1 MRKYLRKKNCIEIE
15 FCPKSFVIFIIF
27 AIFAPLNQNDSIMR
41 KTALCVLMM
50 IGAGILLPSCE
61 KTATDSFP
69 IMESFYTESKG
80 LQTVSKDSVNR
91 FSDKVNGYVVTNPQ
105 AKNHSKYKLIMDNIK
120 DATLRLTIEVDDEW
134 AGDTTITF

>member
-1 MRKYLRKKNCIEIE
+1 
-15 FCPKSFVIFIIF
+15 
-27 AIFAPLNQNDSIMR
+27 MR

-50 IGAGILLPSCE
+50 IGAGILLHSCE
-61 KTATDSFP
+61 KSVTDSIP
-69 IMESFYTESKG
+69 IMESFYTASKSF
-80 LQTVSKDSVNR
+80 LVVSKDSVNR

>member
-1 MRKYLRKKNCIEIE
+1 
-15 FCPKSFVIFIIF
+15 
-27 AIFAPLNQNDSIMR
+27 MR
-41 KTALCVLMM
+41 KTVLCVLMM

-61 KTATDSFP
+61 KSATDSFP

-80 LQTVSKDSVNR
+80 LKTVSKDSVNR

>member
-1 MRKYLRKKNCIEIE
+1 
-15 FCPKSFVIFIIF
+15 
-27 AIFAPLNQNDSIMR
+27 
-41 KTALCVLMM
+41 
-50 IGAGILLPSCE
+50 
-61 KTATDSFP
+61 
-69 IMESFYTESKG
+69 MESFYTESKG